1 MPTWTIDEVE
11 DACNLLYTSRSID
24 DAKELYELCGGIA
37 HYIFE
42 WKKEEAY
49 QEIDLAIKT
58 CDLGKIIKSVGEVD
72 APHDTSHVIV
82 HIVVDPQTFQR
93 HKVQFASSII
103 REKIYQRFLNE
114 QQFSLRNFLKACED
128 ESITG
133 GICGN
138 LLEDFAHKML
148 KAGGKYEI
156 KLLESE
162 EELRE
167 GDTQKKKLKSNNG
180 TSASLI
186 NELNLTVKGTFKF
199 SKLEE
204 ITAKHQVIKHLNELQ
219 NEENE
224 TELYFVVPDEI
235 YLTFNKQKFQTKPGK
250 NAERTPPIIHSI
262 KQYSL
267 KIPLDLVWHR
277 KPNSITIYYVRFGLK
292 TFWIYNTKNTTQIQ
306 TNPPPPSFSPS
317 TISSYSA
324 ISSSTTISSSTISS
338 STTSFAIPSSHALI
352 SPSPLSSP
360 LFYEDANSSSTTS
373 FTVSSSHA
381 PISPSPPLFH
391 EDVDSSSAANIYGIH
406 ILYFIDIILFG
417 LDILF
422 GIYFYFNKETKVS
435 EFVFI
440 IFLNVLN
447 IILSTLGMIVGCD
460 KTDNAIIQGLMTIF
474 FWVPAIL
481 LCIKLGFWNYRPSAR
496 MEIEYEKYIIISTAF
511 ISLLNAIRLY
521 NNSKDYNSFNIEIFK
536 IVMILISNY
545 GKFLKPILL
554 IIPLTVQASMPTQ
567 VFVMLAEF
575 YFYYFNEDIV
585 LETFLEELMHTREI

>member
-1 MPTWTIDEVE
+1 MSDENALLFWKTLLDLNSLVQDNIFSLPNGISFLFWKKQSYPIRKCYNKIYE
-11 DACNLLYTSRSID
+11 KIQNEIQDGNKNENASLFFITGNPGIGKSYFGLHLLYQFAKLKKEIIYQHFNYPGRVFYFSSKEHKVFEGKTLDEFSRVLNLESTLHMVDDMIPSNYPAVKIVLTSPQKKKIKD

-267 KIPLDLVWHR
+267 KIPLD
-277 KPNSITIYYVRFGLK
+277 
-292 TFWIYNTKNTTQIQ
+292 
-306 TNPPPPSFSPS
+306 
-317 TISSYSA
+317 
-324 ISSSTTISSSTISS
+324 
-338 STTSFAIPSSHALI
+338 
-352 SPSPLSSP
+352 
-360 LFYEDANSSSTTS
+360 
-373 FTVSSSHA
+373 
-381 PISPSPPLFH
+381 
-391 EDVDSSSAANIYGIH
+391 
-406 ILYFIDIILFG
+406 
-417 LDILF
+417 
-422 GIYFYFNKETKVS
+422 
-435 EFVFI
+435 
-440 IFLNVLN
+440 
-447 IILSTLGMIVGCD
+447 
-460 KTDNAIIQGLMTIF
+460 
-474 FWVPAIL
+474 
-481 LCIKLGFWNYRPSAR
+481 
-496 MEIEYEKYIIISTAF
+496 
-511 ISLLNAIRLY
+511 
-521 NNSKDYNSFNIEIFK
+521 
-536 IVMILISNY
+536 
-545 GKFLKPILL
+545 
-554 IIPLTVQASMPTQ
+554 
-567 VFVMLAEF
+567 
-575 YFYYFNEDIV
+575 
-585 LETFLEELMHTREI
+585 

>member
-1 MPTWTIDEVE
+1 MRAEVKE
-11 DACNLLYTSRSID
+11 LIEILGGSVGYTKRETPDNIRDKKCYNKIYEKIQNEIQDGNKNENASLFFITGNPGIGKSYFGLHLLYQFAKLKKEIIYQHFNYPGRVFYFSSKEHKVFEGKTLDEFSRVLNLESTLHMVDDMIPSNYPAVKIVLTSPQKKKIKD

-267 KIPLDLVWHR
+267 KIPLDV
-277 KPNSITIYYVRFGLK
+277 NMM
-292 TFWIYNTKNTTQIQ
+292 
-306 TNPPPPSFSPS
+306 
-317 TISSYSA
+317 IS
-324 ISSSTTISSSTISS
+324 
-338 STTSFAIPSSHALI
+338 
-352 SPSPLSSP
+352 
-360 LFYEDANSSSTTS
+360 
-373 FTVSSSHA
+373 
-381 PISPSPPLFH
+381 
-391 EDVDSSSAANIYGIH
+391 
-406 ILYFIDIILFG
+406 
-417 LDILF
+417 
-422 GIYFYFNKETKVS
+422 
-435 EFVFI
+435 
-440 IFLNVLN
+440 
-447 IILSTLGMIVGCD
+447 
-460 KTDNAIIQGLMTIF
+460 
-474 FWVPAIL
+474 
-481 LCIKLGFWNYRPSAR
+481 
-496 MEIEYEKYIIISTAF
+496 
-511 ISLLNAIRLY
+511 
-521 NNSKDYNSFNIEIFK
+521 
-536 IVMILISNY
+536 
-545 GKFLKPILL
+545 
-554 IIPLTVQASMPTQ
+554 
-567 VFVMLAEF
+567 
-575 YFYYFNEDIV
+575 
-585 LETFLEELMHTREI
+585 

>member
-1 MPTWTIDEVE
+1 IGKSYFGLH
-11 DACNLLYTSRSID
+11 LLYQFAKLKKEIIYQHFNYPGRVFYFSSKEHKVFEGKTLDEFSRVLNLESTLHMVDDMIPSNYPAVKIVLTSPQKKKIKD

-267 KIPLDLVWHR
+267 KIPLDV
-277 KPNSITIYYVRFGLK
+277 NMM
-292 TFWIYNTKNTTQIQ
+292 
-306 TNPPPPSFSPS
+306 
-317 TISSYSA
+317 IS
-324 ISSSTTISSSTISS
+324 
-338 STTSFAIPSSHALI
+338 
-352 SPSPLSSP
+352 
-360 LFYEDANSSSTTS
+360 
-373 FTVSSSHA
+373 
-381 PISPSPPLFH
+381 
-391 EDVDSSSAANIYGIH
+391 
-406 ILYFIDIILFG
+406 
-417 LDILF
+417 
-422 GIYFYFNKETKVS
+422 
-435 EFVFI
+435 
-440 IFLNVLN
+440 
-447 IILSTLGMIVGCD
+447 
-460 KTDNAIIQGLMTIF
+460 
-474 FWVPAIL
+474 
-481 LCIKLGFWNYRPSAR
+481 
-496 MEIEYEKYIIISTAF
+496 
-511 ISLLNAIRLY
+511 
-521 NNSKDYNSFNIEIFK
+521 
-536 IVMILISNY
+536 
-545 GKFLKPILL
+545 
-554 IIPLTVQASMPTQ
+554 
-567 VFVMLAEF
+567 
-575 YFYYFNEDIV
+575 
-585 LETFLEELMHTREI
+585 

>member
-1 MPTWTIDEVE
+1 M
-11 DACNLLYTSRSID
+11 
-24 DAKELYELCGGIA
+24 
-37 HYIFE
+37 
-42 WKKEEAY
+42 
-49 QEIDLAIKT
+49 LA
-58 CDLGKIIKSVGEVD
+58 
-72 APHDTSHVIV
+72 
-82 HIVVDPQTFQR
+82 Q
-93 HKVQFASSII
+93 
-103 REKIYQRFLNE
+103 
-114 QQFSLRNFLKACED
+114 
-128 ESITG
+128 
-133 GICGN
+133 
-138 LLEDFAHKML
+138 
-148 KAGGKYEI
+148 
-156 KLLESE
+156 
-162 EELRE
+162 
-167 GDTQKKKLKSNNG
+167 
-180 TSASLI
+180 
-186 NELNLTVKGTFKF
+186 
-199 SKLEE
+199 
-204 ITAKHQVIKHLNELQ
+204 
-219 NEENE
+219 
-224 TELYFVVPDEI
+224 
-235 YLTFNKQKFQTKPGK
+235 
-250 NAERTPPIIHSI
+250 
-262 KQYSL
+262 
-267 KIPLDLVWHR
+267 
-277 KPNSITIYYVRFGLK
+277 
-292 TFWIYNTKNTTQIQ
+292 
-306 TNPPPPSFSPS
+306 PPPPSFSPS

-554 IIPLTVQASMPTQ
+554 IIPLTVQGIILYPKYDHITIILTIVLSFVITFIHLCREAWTCPKFQQFLEFNEFLSHFFMELKIILMTFCVFGAYFIGAIMIIAISMRQASMPTQ

-585 LETFLEELMHTREI
+585 LETFLEELH